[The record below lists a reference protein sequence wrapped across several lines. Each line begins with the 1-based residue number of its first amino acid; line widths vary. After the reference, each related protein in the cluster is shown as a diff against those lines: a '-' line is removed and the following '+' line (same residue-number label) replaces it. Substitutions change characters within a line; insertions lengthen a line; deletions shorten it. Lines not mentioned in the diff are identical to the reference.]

1 MLEVLIAL
9 TLYMAAPVAEGCGH
23 TSWTGKCE
31 VTNDGSSVTIGG
43 STTRPGDRTE
53 DRSDRPRVETRPSTP
68 ALCIPTST
76 EICRENY
83 SVVVISDAIT
93 IDDLVSFAPAPSTA
107 TNEPSGLGVV
117 GMPTNVIVSARPHTA
132 TGVLLDMPVTVRF
145 TPASF
150 RIDYGDGTARETRTG
165 GSPWSALGVPT
176 FTATATSHEYT
187 ERGTYTVRST
197 VRYRAELDIG
207 NGWFDVD
214 GLLSIP
220 AAPHDIR
227 IVEVRTALVDETC
240 LEDPT
245 GPGC

>member
-1 MLEVLIAL
+1 MLIELMITSFLLA
-9 TLYMAAPVAEGCGH
+9 GGNCGP
-23 TSWTGKCE
+23 SAVSTGKCE
-31 VTNDGSSVTIGG
+31 VINDGSSVTVGG
-43 STTRPGDRTE
+43 STTRTGDSSD
-53 DRSDRPRVETRPSTP
+53 DRADRPRGETQPSAPPTR
-68 ALCIPTST
+68 CVPTST
-76 EICRENY
+76 EICRDSY
-83 SVVVISDAIT
+83 SVMLLGDEIT
-93 IDDLVSFAPAPSTA
+93 IDDLVSFAPAASTA

-117 GMPTNVIVSARPHTA
+117 RMPTNVIVSAGPHTA
-132 TGVLLDMPVTVRF
+132 TGVLLDTPVTVRF

-165 GSPWSALGVPT
+165 GSAWSTLGVPA
-176 FTATATSHEYT
+176 FTPTATSHEYA

-197 VRYRAELDIG
+197 VHYRAELDIG
-207 NGWFDVD
+207 NGWFDVE